1 MSTLLDEVWQGK
13 TPQCLASIADDEGST
28 NDELR
33 ANLLNGTVV
42 IPHNPN
48 HSALKPIA
56 IGAGCRVK
64 INANIGASPSSCRF
78 EDELAKLRTAIE
90 CGADAVM
97 DLSIAGDVRGFRTRV
112 LAESSIPVGTVPLYE
127 TMFGVNKPEELTI
140 THFLSVMETQ
150 ARDGVDFMTIHAG
163 FQQRHLPL
171 LASRVM
177 GIVSRGGS
185 ILAQW
190 MRHHNQEN
198 FLYAHFDEILAIAS
212 AYDVTLSLGDG
223 LRPGCSADANDAAQF
238 GELDTLGELVRR
250 CRAARVQVMV
260 EGPGHVPLDLIEEN
274 VRRQKAICQ
283 NAPFYVLG
291 PLVIDYAAG
300 YDHIAGAIGGA
311 LAAWHGADFLCYLTP
326 AEHLRLPSLDDVR
339 EGVIAS
345 KIAAAA
351 ADLAR
356 KNSAAIRR
364 NREMSQARRDFDWER
379 QQQLAI
385 DPTKFCRYLE
395 KTEQAEEDR
404 GIPCTMCG
412 DWCAMKREA

>member
-13 TPQCLASIADDEGST
+13 TPQCLASIADDEGNT
-28 NDELR
+28 GDELR
-33 ANLLNGTVV
+33 ANLLSGSVV
-42 IPHNPN
+42 IPRNPN
-48 HSALKPIA
+48 HLALQPIA

-64 INANIGASPSSCRF
+64 INANIGASPLSCRF
-78 EDELAKLRTAIE
+78 EDELAKLRAAIE

-97 DLSIAGDVRGFRTRV
+97 DLSIAGDVRRFRTRV

-127 TMFGVNKPEELTI
+127 AMLGVSRPEELTI
-140 THFLSVMETQ
+140 THFLSVMEAQ
-150 ARDGVDFMTIHAG
+150 AREGVDFMTIHAG

-171 LASRVM
+171 LKSRVM
-177 GIVSRGGS
+177 GVVSRGGS

-190 MRHHNQEN
+190 MRQHNQEN
-198 FLYAHFDEILAIAS
+198 FLYEHFDDILAIAS

-274 VRRQKAICQ
+274 VRRQKSICD

-356 KNSAAIRR
+356 KRPAAIRR

-385 DPTKFCRYLE
+385 DPMKFCRYLE
-395 KTEQAEEDR
+395 KAEQAEEDR
-404 GIPCTMCG
+404 DIPCTMCG

>member
-1 MSTLLDEVWQGK
+1 MSTFVDEVWQK
-13 TPQCLASIADDEGST
+13 NIPQCLAQVADDEDST
-28 NDELR
+28 IEELCVGV
-33 ANLLNGTVV
+33 LNGKVV
-42 IPHNPN
+42 IPRNPN

-64 INANIGASPSSCRF
+64 VNANIGTSPSSCQF
-78 EDELAKLRTAIE
+78 DEELTKLRAAIE

-97 DLSIAGDVRGFRTRV
+97 DLSIAGDVREFRKRV
-112 LAESSIPVGTVPLYE
+112 LGESAIPVGTVPVYE
-127 TMFGVNKPEELTI
+127 AMLGVNKPEELTMS
-140 THFLSVMETQ
+140 HFLSVMEAQ

-198 FLYAHFDEILAIAS
+198 FLYEHFDEILAIAS

-223 LRPGCSADANDAAQF
+223 LRPGCGADANDAAQF
-238 GELDTLGELVRR
+238 GELETLGELVQR

-311 LAAWHGADFLCYLTP
+311 ISAWHGADFLCYLTP
-326 AEHLRLPSLDDVR
+326 AEHLRLPSLNDVR

-345 KIAAAA
+345 KIASAA

-356 KNSAAIRR
+356 KNPAAIRR
-364 NREMSQARRDFDWER
+364 NRDISQARHDFDWEK

-395 KTEQAEEDR
+395 KAEQSDKDPA
-404 GIPCTMCG
+404 IPCTMCG
-412 DWCAMKREA
+412 NWCAMKREA